1 MSSVNIEI
9 QQNANQNTKKTHKT
23 NKHCR
28 INNIFQIEFLSVS
41 LLLLYCYCFDAN
53 WTLSLYLSSYLTV
66 FARARTAA
74 QLVCIWTSEW
84 ITMWLLMSPTL
95 TSQKNEELKTNWM
108 DIVGSQFKCV
118 WVSVFER
125 VLLASYHSKC
135 NGSESLCTLQCK
147 LTVSLSLWL

>member
-1 MSSVNIEI
+1 MQIRTPKKH
-9 QQNANQNTKKTHKT
+9 TKPISTAESTIFSKS
-23 NKHCR
+23 NFSRFLCCYFIVIVLMR
-28 INNIFQIEFLSVS
+28 IG
-41 LLLLYCYCFDAN
+41 
-53 WTLSLYLSSYLTV
+53 LSLYLSSYLTV